1 MFFTLCFCRPKTAVQ
16 RRNLD
21 PQGNSHKSAETRL
34 RFGNEIPAFLFVV
47 FVFPTLHAASCGM
60 HMVLGTSGKLRRP
73 TVSQNRS
80 CFAPSRRQIKVT
92 GAGQL
97 FQLLS
102 PIVPC
107 SQVVTGEHPAT
118 VSLQNGS
125 LCYTEYNPIPGR
137 RYPGGRKFPLLRAPL
152 SLSSPVF
159 PKQVNHCPSISS
171 P

>member
-125 LCYTEYNPIPGR
+125 LCYTNIILSRVDDTQAAGSFHCCALL
-137 RYPGGRKFPLLRAPL
+137 YPFLHLY
-152 SLSSPVF
+152 SPN
-159 PKQVNHCPSISS
+159 K
-171 P
+171 